1 MVDKLC
7 VFCHFLEFDM
17 GSAPFSDQTPG
28 EDARIGCGKGKWMM
42 KCHSIREDFVKS
54 IRMAKD
60 CELFEPETD

>member
-1 MVDKLC
+1 
-7 VFCHFLEFDM
+7 
-17 GSAPFSDQTPG
+17 
-28 EDARIGCGKGKWMM
+28 MM